1 MTDAEVVL
9 VDGLP
14 DGVSVV
20 SVVHDGDH
28 CYEVRVAGQPTTV
41 VYAIRQVGV
50 VLRALGIEI
59 GHQPLDRSS

>member
-20 SVVHDGDH
+20 SVVHDGAH

-50 VLRALGIEI
+50 VLRALGIDV
-59 GHQPLDRSS
+59 GSQSQDPSS